1 MTTTLSY
8 TGLGVVRRFN
18 PQTEMVPSPELF
30 DTPQAKWVSCELHWT
45 TGFESLVMESAE
57 AAKRKADAM
66 GIPFIDRM
74 AARKR

>member
-1 MTTTLSY
+1 
-8 TGLGVVRRFN
+8 
-18 PQTEMVPSPELF
+18 
-30 DTPQAKWVSCELHWT
+30 VSCELHWT